1 MVYLVLGCIWVYHLH
16 FRVQAG
22 FGLDDLTFGLTKKQ
36 RFFAKWFWCFRP
48 QVVKTRKTY
57 IYNYIIIYYYHYYDD
72 GDYYYN
78 IYILLHIYIYHCIYA
93 IVHIQM
99 YTRHPRRPGTS
110 TCPAGPAECLDCDHT
125 SFIGLIYRTF
135 YIFNGKKHG
144 ESCRFS
150 QQNQSSE
157 SSSLWVPYFQTNRF
171 AW

>member
-1 MVYLVLGCIWVYHLH
+1 LGLMTLLLGWRKSSDSLLSGSGASGRKLWRH
-16 FRVQAG
+16 G
-22 FGLDDLTFGLTKKQ
+22 
-36 RFFAKWFWCFRP
+36 RP
-48 QVVKTRKTY
+48 
-57 IYNYIIIYYYHYYDD
+57 IYTTILLFIIIIIMMMVIIII
-72 GDYYYN
+72 

-171 AW
+171 AWW